1 MSEDARNTV
10 LKFIDQKYGLLIY
23 KIAYEI
29 LRDYSAV
36 DDVKQQVLISCI
48 PRTEMLSKMEPKHLT
63 AYLITMIKNESITE
77 LRRRASRDALQKKI
91 VDERNKYLYMDHVDF
106 KAFEGTYGFSDE
118 MWALLNRLSPMD
130 RDILVLMYHN
140 RMTTREIAEV
150 IGTNR
155 EQVKKRL
162 QRAKAKLVDLI
173 KERGEESFWKSEM

>member
-23 KIAYEI
+23 KIAYDI
-29 LRDYSAV
+29 LRDHSAV

-48 PRTEMLSKMEPKHLT
+48 PRTEMLSKMAPPHLT
-63 AYLITMIKNESITE
+63 AYLTTMIKNEAITE
-77 LRRRASRDALQKKI
+77 LRRRTSRDTLHQKI

-118 MWALLNRLSPMD
+118 MWALLNQLSPMD

-173 KERGEESFWKSEM
+173 KERGEESYWKSEL